1 MTKKIVWTSRFS
13 KDIKR
18 MVKQNKKMN
27 MIHLLITKLGKGE
40 SIPARFQPH
49 RLKGVWKNYLEC
61 HIQPDWLLIWNE
73 DKETVFLT
81 RTGSH
86 SDLLKK

>member
-1 MTKKIVWTSRFS
+1 
-13 KDIKR
+13 

-49 RLKGVWKNYLEC
+49 RLKGGWEKLFRMPYPTRLAFDLE
-61 HIQPDWLLIWNE
+61 
-73 DKETVFLT
+73 
-81 RTGSH
+81 RR
-86 SDLLKK
+86 